1 MNLIVAQGA
10 NWSIPVIWGPVL
22 RYISAP
28 ILAIIASFSYPTFYN
43 EKRMDP
49 LHVFGFVNA
58 HLSTLLVVIGLI
70 IPRALDVFVVP
81 ERRHDSKVDFVPQ
94 EPNPA
99 MMARIDGVNEMEG
112 AEHPPVNQKYKP

>member
-1 MNLIVAQGA
+1 MNLIVAKGS
-10 NWSIPVIWGPVL
+10 NWSIPVVWGPVL

-49 LHVFGFVNA
+49 LHIFGFVNA
-58 HLSTLLVVIGLI
+58 HLSTLIVVIGLI
-70 IPRALDVFVVP
+70 VPRALDVFVVH
-81 ERRHDSKVDFVPQ
+81 ERRNDSKVDFVPQ

-99 MMARIDGVNEMEG
+99 MMARIDGVDEMEG
-112 AEHPPVNQKYKP
+112 AGQPPADEYKP